1 MPLAYLPKD
10 LANPYPTGLS
20 DEEQG
25 LLHRKKMTRFLF
37 ENRPAM
43 WGPSPTLYLDF
54 DKKEKDAY
62 VRIEQ
67 GMLAEIAAKIAEARE
82 NGSIDRMLA
91 VGAHALIMFEAG
103 QKAMKVDNGEAFNW
117 AV

>member
-1 MPLAYLPKD
+1 MARPSAHVEGCSGPVRPVRPTRVALRRAPHSARVRAQMPLAYLPKD
-10 LANPYPTGLS
+10 LATPYPTGLS
-20 DEEQG
+20 DEDQG

-67 GMLAEIAAKIAEARE
+67 GMLAEITAKIAE
-82 NGSIDRMLA
+82 
-91 VGAHALIMFEAG
+91 V
-103 QKAMKVDNGEAFNW
+103 
-117 AV
+117 